1 MYICMDIYIYTVYI
15 YIYILYIYTVYI
27 YIYTQYIYIYIL
39 YIYNIW
45 IHMVYIYMACIYIII
60 VRNQLRQLGGPTLF
74 YVLIHQM
81 GKQKPIPSCIIWC
94 QTSTDFQIPIVK
106 WSHLYRPAPY
116 TYIITWFTLL
126 NQKKQQFEGPFLP
139 QPRRTRGTSRSSPR
153 CWTKWSG
160 WDNDAWSMTKTVLG
174 VPKLCSSHF
183 PALKTYQH

>member
-1 MYICMDIYIYTVYI
+1 MYGYIYILCIYI
-15 YIYILYIYTVYI
+15 LYIYILYIYI
-27 YIYTQYIYIYIL
+27 HSIYIL

-106 WSHLYRPAPY
+106 
-116 TYIITWFTLL
+116 
-126 NQKKQQFEGPFLP
+126 
-139 QPRRTRGTSRSSPR
+139 
-153 CWTKWSG
+153 
-160 WDNDAWSMTKTVLG
+160 
-174 VPKLCSSHF
+174 
-183 PALKTYQH
+183 